1 MSLWCPNKQNKTKEI
16 IQKQQ
21 KNNTPTKK
29 CHRRPSSSSTPLFFS
44 PRSPDHNLLLFL
56 LHRLLTFFLFCFF
69 SNFFKN
75 IFRFYLGF
83 FCVFFVGVKFFS
95 MWPHLDFFFFFGKSV
110 DVRKENESMWKL
122 YKAAFLWKNQD
133 FYEFI
138 RGKKSVLFEGEKTC
152 GRATSISLFSWLL
165 FSLFMSFFVCLFVS
179 LFLFVFL
186 I

>member
-1 MSLWCPNKQNKTKEI
+1 MSLWCPNKQNKTKKF

-95 MWPHLDFFFFFGKSV
+95 MWPHLDFFFFLERALTWG
-110 DVRKENESMWKL
+110 RKTNQCENYIKL
-122 YKAAFLWKNQD
+122 HS
-133 FYEFI
+133 YEKTKTFMNLYG
-138 RGKKSVLFEGEKTC
+138 GKKC
-152 GRATSISLFSWLL
+152 
-165 FSLFMSFFVCLFVS
+165 SFWRRKNLWQSDFH
-179 LFLFVFL
+179 
-186 I
+186 

>member
-1 MSLWCPNKQNKTKEI
+1 MSLWCPNKQNKTKKF

-69 SNFFKN
+69 SDFFKN

-138 RGKKSVLFEGEKTC
+138 RGKKVFFLKEKKPVAERLPLVCFLDFYFLFLC
-152 GRATSISLFSWLL
+152 PFL
-165 FSLFMSFFVCLFVS
+165 FVCLF
-179 LFLFVFL
+179 LFFCLFF
-186 I
+186 